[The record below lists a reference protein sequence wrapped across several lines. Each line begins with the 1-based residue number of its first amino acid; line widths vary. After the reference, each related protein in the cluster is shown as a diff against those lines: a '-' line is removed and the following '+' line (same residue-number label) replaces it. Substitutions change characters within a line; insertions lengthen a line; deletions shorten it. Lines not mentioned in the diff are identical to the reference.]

1 MFRLLM
7 HLLSVITSVI
17 LVQVKLANNVSENK
31 LSSAVLILIYKQIH
45 RVTLQ
50 ELSLTVLMGMTGP
63 VSWVAIL
70 SSSSWNDKTVKYF

>member
-1 MFRLLM
+1 MFRRLM

-63 VSWVAIL
+63 VS
-70 SSSSWNDKTVKYF
+70 

>member
-1 MFRLLM
+1 MFRRLM

-31 LSSAVLILIYKQIH
+31 SSSAVLILIYKQIH

-63 VSWVAIL
+63 VS
-70 SSSSWNDKTVKYF
+70 